1 MGRSQKL
8 AIAAVT
14 TVVAV
19 GAAAFAAFGATDNRA
34 SSGSTPSG
42 APPLQQ
48 GAQPG
53 NGAAQGTGR
62 LASAL
67 ASKLG
72 IDQAKVT
79 AALQTVHQQLGNGT
93 TPPSQGQLAAA
104 LAKALGVEQS
114 TVASAL
120 KSVGP
125 PGPPPSGQMPQGG
138 QAPPQSGQM
147 PTPPAQSS

>member
-1 MGRSQKL
+1 MGRSHKL

-14 TVVAV
+14 AVVAV
-19 GAAAFAAFGATDNRA
+19 GAAAFAAFGATDNSANR
-34 SSGSTPSG
+34 GSTPSG
-42 APPLQQ
+42 ATPMQQ
-48 GAQPG
+48 GAQPD
-53 NGAAQGTGR
+53 NGAGQAPGR

-72 IDQAKVT
+72 IEASKVA

-104 LAKALGVEQS
+104 LAKALGVDQS
-114 TVASAL
+114 KVASAL
-120 KSVGP
+120 ESMGP

-138 QAPPQSGQM
+138 QTPPPSGQL